1 MSASSITSADGLSN
15 LQAEI
20 AQKILTLAKDGHWKE
35 GEHVSETPLAK
46 FLGTSRTPVRRV
58 LMHLEE
64 RGLFSKIPNIGFR
77 FQGLPAEN
85 DNLSALL
92 PKSETETL
100 YDQVMTARASGAIA
114 PEVSEAELA
123 EHFGTTRGMIRLVL
137 MRFANAGLAE
147 RRTGHGWRFA
157 ETLDNPQAIHASY
170 GFRVIIEC
178 GALRDAGFRPDLAQ
192 LAELRAQQ
200 QRLHDTPVDRIA
212 GSEWFEAN
220 ANFHAT
226 VVSWAHNRFLTEAI
240 RRQNSLRRMTEVV
253 EFTELSADHIR
264 KAARDHL
271 AILDA
276 IEDGDPE
283 TAAQILDRH
292 LSRDPG
298 DAAKLD

>member
-1 MSASSITSADGLSN
+1 MSATSIKSAEGLSN

-20 AQKILTLAKDGHWKE
+20 AHKILTLAQDGHWKE

-46 FLGTSRTPVRRV
+46 LLGTSRTPVRSV
-58 LMHLEE
+58 LIHLEE
-64 RGLFSKIPNIGFR
+64 RGLFTKIPNIGFR
-77 FQGLPAEN
+77 YQGLPAEN
-85 DNLSALL
+85 DNLSAML

-100 YDQVMTARASGAIA
+100 YERVMTARASGEIA

-123 EHFGTTRGMIRLVL
+123 DHFGVTRGMIRLVL

-157 ETLDNPQAIHASY
+157 ETLDNPAAINASY
-170 GFRVIIEC
+170 GFRVIVEC
-178 GALRDAGFRPDLAQ
+178 GAVRDPGFRPDLGQ

-200 QRLHDTPVDRIA
+200 QRLHDTPVHRIA
-212 GSEWFEAN
+212 GAEWFEAN

-226 VVSWAHNRFLTEAI
+226 VVGWAHNRFLSEAI
-240 RRQNSLRRMTEVV
+240 TRQNSLRRMTEVV
-253 EFTELSADHIR
+253 EFTELSADRIR

-276 IEDGDPE
+276 IEAGDTE
-283 TAAQILDRH
+283 AAAQILDRH
-292 LSRDPG
+292 LSRVPG
-298 DAAKLD
+298 EPARLD